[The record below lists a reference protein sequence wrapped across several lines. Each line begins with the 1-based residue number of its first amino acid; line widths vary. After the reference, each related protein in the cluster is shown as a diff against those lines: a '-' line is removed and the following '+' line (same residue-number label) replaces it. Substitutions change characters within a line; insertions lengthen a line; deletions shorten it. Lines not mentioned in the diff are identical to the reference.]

1 MPGLDLPSLA
11 ILMRQPPNR
20 PDPVSHLASG
30 IQPVSMTNPANRV
43 EIFTSVKRRRR
54 RTASEKVRI
63 VEETF
68 EPGMIGTLGSSPPWR
83 CPEPALHLAP
93 ALRPGGTDGR
103 GQRPRGRTRVARC
116 ASCNGGLAARH
127 WKSEVLERAVGAK
140 NCCCFCRRPDEG
152 GCGGGTD
159 RVPGRFPVQ
168 LVRDL
173 ALVERSYES
182 TPCGAVGIFASKL
195 AEPSA

>member
-1 MPGLDLPSLA
+1 MPGLDLPSLS
-11 ILMRQPPNR
+11 ILVEPTGPGL
-20 PDPVSHLASG
+20 PVGKWHTT
-30 IQPVSMTNPANRV
+30 VSMTNPANRV

-127 WKSEVLERAVGAK
+127 WKSEVLERAVRQKTAAAA
-140 NCCCFCRRPDEG
+140 RRP
-152 GCGGGTD
+152 
-159 RVPGRFPVQ
+159 
-168 LVRDL
+168 
-173 ALVERSYES
+173 
-182 TPCGAVGIFASKL
+182 
-195 AEPSA
+195 